1 MSTYHIEKIPAKK
14 YTRGKVESIEK
25 ELVRTCECTLLIDGR
40 QHCTIRA
47 VPRDL
52 EILGEG
58 YSIILGYLPEQVYIF
73 KAEEDELIINTLT
86 GGKYEHYVPRRERG
100 PKLDSETVINLARE
114 AEYYKINS
122 MIDVSIL
129 YDLDKRR
136 VLGIIFERNIDS
148 MTYKIVGLAYRSK
161 SMLTNLAIATTM
173 SIDSTFINNL
183 QLLNLA
189 LLITTGT
196 VTYDAVKTADKYGT
210 YLVGDVNTREE
221 EYIIYTGT

>member
-1 MSTYHIEKIPAKK
+1 MSHHIETVTVRRYQKG
-14 YTRGKVESIEK
+14 RIE
-25 ELVRTCECTLLIDGR
+25 ELEKPLIRTCECTLLVDGR

-58 YSIILGYLPEQVYIF
+58 YSIVLGYVPEQVYIF

-86 GGKYEHYVPRRERG
+86 SGKYDYRPPARSRIDI
-100 PKLDSETVINLARE
+100 KLEPETIMNLAKE
-114 AEYYKINS
+114 TEYYKINN
-122 MIDVSIL
+122 MIDTAVL

-136 VLGIIFERNIDS
+136 VIGTVFERVMDAL
-148 MTYKIVGLAYRSK
+148 TYKIVGLAYRSK
-161 SMLTNLAIATTM
+161 TMLSNIAIATTM
-173 SIDSTFINNL
+173 SIDSAFINNL

-196 VTYDAVKTADKYGT
+196 VTYDAVLTAEKLG
-210 YLVGDVNTREE
+210 LHLIGDVNTQNEE
-221 EYIIYTGT
+221 FVIYR